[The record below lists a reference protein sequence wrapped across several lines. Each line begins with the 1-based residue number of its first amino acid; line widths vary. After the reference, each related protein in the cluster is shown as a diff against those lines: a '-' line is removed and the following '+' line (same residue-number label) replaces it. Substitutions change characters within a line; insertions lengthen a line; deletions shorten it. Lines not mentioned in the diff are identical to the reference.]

1 MTFKSC
7 AFSLAATFV
16 LGVLGA
22 GCGNYSNE
30 DLEFMNA
37 VPDQTDLAA
46 NLPVRS
52 ALATGTEA
60 ELAKDTHDTVK
71 IFNGILDSVLG
82 DVEAIRA
89 VQPTGRGPDSRT
101 WGPFPDTNPLQTA
114 WEWQF
119 AMQREADGS
128 FSYAFN
134 LEPLGAGGSAW
145 LSLITGNFTPS
156 PGVRRGAGSFTL
168 TTAALRAAGFPFD
181 PGLGKLDT
189 LMVTYQTKDFP
200 ISVVMNL
207 VSFPNY
213 PTDLVTT
220 NSVHYEYGAQADGS
234 GAMKFTMTGNLIPIT
249 SAIEV
254 VQVTSQWLAS
264 GAGRADLTVL
274 QGDGAGMM
282 QSECWDTSFNATYN
296 SKPWSPSED
305 LNDPSFCPAIPVL

>member
-128 FSYAFN
+128 AAMSSISYR
-134 LEPLGAGGSAW
+134 LW
-145 LSLITGNFTPS
+145 KT
-156 PGVRRGAGSFTL
+156 VRFAKR
-168 TTAALRAAGFPFD
+168 P
-181 PGLGKLDT
+181 
-189 LMVTYQTKDFP
+189 
-200 ISVVMNL
+200 
-207 VSFPNY
+207 
-213 PTDLVTT
+213 
-220 NSVHYEYGAQADGS
+220 
-234 GAMKFTMTGNLIPIT
+234 
-249 SAIEV
+249 
-254 VQVTSQWLAS
+254 
-264 GAGRADLTVL
+264 
-274 QGDGAGMM
+274 
-282 QSECWDTSFNATYN
+282 
-296 SKPWSPSED
+296 
-305 LNDPSFCPAIPVL
+305 